1 MPASVTTIEQ
11 VLVWATGQLT
21 ESDSAAVDSRLLL
34 AHCLQCE
41 SIFLRTWPEKPV
53 SPQNVAQFKDLIA
66 LRQQGHPVAYLLG
79 YQDFWSLRL
88 KVSAATLIPRPET
101 ELLVEIALDLALAA
115 DAVVLDLGTG
125 TGAIA
130 LALASERPAWQVSA
144 IDQSADAVALA
155 LDNARVN
162 NLGHVNVLQSDWFNR
177 LGAKKF
183 DLIVSNPPYVEHA
196 SPYLA
201 LGDLRFEPKSALVS
215 GIDGLDDIRIIIE
228 QSKAHLNSHGW
239 LLLEHGYEQGAQIRQ
254 LLASHHFSAIQT
266 IRDLNGLERVSLG
279 QYQ

>member
-1 MPASVTTIEQ
+1 
-11 VLVWATGQLT
+11 
-21 ESDSAAVDSRLLL
+21 
-34 AHCLQCE
+34 
-41 SIFLRTWPEKPV
+41 
-53 SPQNVAQFKDLIA
+53 
-66 LRQQGHPVAYLLG
+66 
-79 YQDFWSLRL
+79 
-88 KVSAATLIPRPET
+88 
-101 ELLVEIALDLALAA
+101 
-115 DAVVLDLGTG
+115 VVLDLGTG

-177 LGAKKF
+177 LGAKHF